1 MKSIE
6 SALQFN
12 TEVLT
17 SELPVL
23 VDFYADWCG
32 PCKVVLPMLEAIEP
46 EYTGRMTFV
55 KVNSEQVGDIARQYH
70 VRSLPTI
77 LILKGGVVEE
87 TKIGMP
93 ATGREL
99 RAMLDRALA

>member
-17 SELPVL
+17 SPVPVV
-23 VDFYADWCG
+23 VDFWAEWCG
-32 PCKVVLPMLEAIEP
+32 PCKVAIPMLEALEP
-46 EYTGRMTFV
+46 HFAGRVEFV
-55 KVNSEQVGDIARQYH
+55 KVNSEQVSDIARQYH

-87 TKIGMP
+87 TTIGVPNM
-93 ATGREL
+93 ASL
-99 RAMLDRALA
+99 RRALERIA